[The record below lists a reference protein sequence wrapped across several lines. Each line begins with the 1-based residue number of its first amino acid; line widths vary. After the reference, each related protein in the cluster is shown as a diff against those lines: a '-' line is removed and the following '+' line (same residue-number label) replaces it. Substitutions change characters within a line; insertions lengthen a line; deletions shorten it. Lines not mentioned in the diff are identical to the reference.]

1 MLRYSRLHALRENPG
16 SEEIQQFMMRLSRS
30 LRKYR
35 WLVFTGW
42 LLALVPA
49 IYLAMTQAGN
59 LTGGGFEVAGSQS
72 LAVHDQLE
80 ELYHDE
86 GASSLALVAAPRP
99 DASYQDMNDAV
110 ALLKRIAGEFPGV
123 TEAPNPTQRP
133 PQPDRPY
140 VVSLRLDARNAGTS
154 DVAKQLRGKVGIKGD
169 QPGQTANGRVRLYVI
184 GQGALSAAAA
194 ANTKRDIAAAESWN
208 LPIILIVLL
217 AVFGSLAAAAIP
229 LALGICTVVVT
240 MGLVYLLSEYTT
252 MSVFVTSTVSMFGIA
267 LAVDYSLFILMRFRE
282 ELRAGRQPTEAVD
295 AAMATSGLAVVL
307 SGMTVVA
314 SLTGI
319 YLINTPALKSMATG
333 AILAVAVAMLT
344 AATLTPA
351 VLATFGRAAAKRS
364 ALLHWSRQPESTQSR
379 FWNRWIGW
387 VMRRPWISALAASAV
402 LLVMAVPAASM
413 VLGNSLLRQFDSSH
427 EIRAGVAGAAEAL
440 GPGALGPIRV
450 LITFPDGGAASPEHS
465 QTIAAIRQRMT
476 EAPNVV
482 TVSPPQSAEDSSSA
496 SLSAVLSVDPE
507 AMRARDTVGWMRT
520 QLPKIPDPGTAR
532 VDVGGPTALIKDF
545 DDRVSQT
552 EPLVLLFVALIA
564 FVMLLISIHSVF
576 LAFKGVLMTLLSVAA
591 AYGSL
596 VMVFQWGWLQD
607 LGFTQISSID
617 STVPPLVLAMTFGLS
632 MDYEIFLLT
641 RIRERFLHTG
651 NTRDAVAYGVS
662 TSART
667 ITSAALIMIA
677 VFIGFAFAGM
687 PLVAEI
693 GVACA
698 VAIAVDATVVRLV
711 LVPALMAMFAQWN
724 WWLPKWLRR
733 VLPSVDFERPLP
745 EVDLGDVVVI
755 PDDISALAA
764 PSADLRMVLKSA
776 AKLRHLAPDAICV
789 ADPLA
794 FTGCGR
800 NGNHAVPGL
809 QKELEKGLE
818 NGLDQCLEKGRG
830 LGPGQIPHQVDIGDE
845 PVGVGASPGG
855 AGSSS
860 KTATNGHSAAKKL
873 VDGLTSRN
881 GIARAIAGMDR
892 PVHPVTL
899 WRGRLSVAIDAL
911 EAGLE
916 TQTDSAEDEKY
927 ERRSPV
933 ETTHVQLPTGDRLL
947 VPTGAEALRLK
958 GYLIMCRNSSRD
970 FADFAD
976 MVETLEPETAAV
988 VLAGM
993 DRYYCCETPRRQWIA
1008 SQLVRRL
1015 ADPHPS
1021 DFSDDEWSEPD
1032 AKADWE
1038 EVRQRCLS
1046 VAVAMLEEAR

>member
-1 MLRYSRLHALRENPG
+1 
-16 SEEIQQFMMRLSRS
+16 MMRLSRS

-35 WLVFTGW
+35 WLVFAGW

-49 IYLAMTQAGN
+49 VYLALTQSGN
-59 LTGGGFEVAGSQS
+59 LTGGGFDVAGSQS

-80 ELYHDE
+80 DLYHDQ
-86 GASSLALVAAPRP
+86 GGSSLALVAAPRA

-110 ALLKRIAGEFPGV
+110 AQLRRIAAEVPGT
-123 TEAPNPTQRP
+123 TEIPNPTQRP

-140 VVSLRLDARNAGTS
+140 VLSVRLDSRNTS
-154 DVAKQLRGKVGIKGD
+154 DVAKQLRTKVGIKGD

-194 ANTKRDIAAAESWN
+194 ANTKHDIAAAEKWN
-208 LPIILIVLL
+208 LPVILIVLL

-240 MGLVYLLSEYTT
+240 MGLVYLLSAYTT

-282 ELRAGRQPTEAVD
+282 ELRSGRQPREAVD

-307 SGMTVVA
+307 SGMTVIA

-319 YLINTPALKSMATG
+319 YVINTPALKSMATG

-344 AATLTPA
+344 STTLTPA
-351 VLATFGRAAAKRS
+351 ALATFGRAAAKRS
-364 ALLHWSRQPESTQSR
+364 ALLHWSRRPESTQSK

-387 VMRRPWISALAASAV
+387 VMRRPWMSALAASLV
-402 LLVMAVPAASM
+402 LLVMAAPAASM

-427 EIRAGVAGAAEAL
+427 EIRAGVGAAAQAL

-450 LITFPDGGAASPEHS
+450 LINFPDGGAASPEHS
-465 QTIAAIRQRMT
+465 HTVGAVRQRMAQ
-476 EAPNVV
+476 APNIVS
-482 TVSPPQSAEDSSSA
+482 VSPPQFAEDNGSA
-496 SLSAVLSVDPE
+496 LLSAVLSVDPE
-507 AMRARDTVGWMRT
+507 DMKARETVGWMRAE
-520 QLPKIPDPGTAR
+520 LPKVPEAGTAR

-545 DDRVSQT
+545 DDRVSAT
-552 EPLVLLFVALIA
+552 EPLVLGFVALIA
-564 FVMLLISIHSVF
+564 FVMLLVSIHSVF
-576 LAFKGVLMTLLSVAA
+576 LALKGVLMTLLSVAA

-596 VMVFQWGWLQD
+596 VMVFQWGWLRD
-607 LGFTQISSID
+607 LGFAQISSID

-641 RIRERFLHTG
+641 RIRERFLHSG

-677 VFIGFAFAGM
+677 VFVGFAFAGM

-711 LVPALMAMFAQWN
+711 MVPALMAMFAQWN
-724 WWLPKWLRR
+724 WWLPPWLSR
-733 VLPSVDFERPLP
+733 VLPSVDFDRPLP

-755 PDDISALAA
+755 PDDISALTA

-776 AKLRHLAPDAICV
+776 AKLKHLAPDAICV
-789 ADPLA
+789 TDPLA

-800 NGNHAVPGL
+800 TTAAGADPA
-809 QKELEKGLE
+809 
-818 NGLDQCLEKGRG
+818 RG
-830 LGPGQIPHQVDIGDE
+830 LGPGQIPHQVALRE
-845 PVGVGASPGG
+845 EKVGVAAGPGEKT
-855 AGSSS
+855 GSNGH
-860 KTATNGHSAAKKL
+860 TNGSAGAKKPAARN
-873 VDGLTSRN
+873 GRN
-881 GIARAIAGMDR
+881 GIAKAIAGVDR

-899 WRGRLSVAIDAL
+899 WRGRLSVALDAL
-911 EAGLE
+911 
-916 TQTDSAEDEKY
+916 QTDPDSGADRPRFR
-927 ERRSPV
+927 RRSPV
-933 ETTHVQLPTGDRLL
+933 ETTNVQLPTGDRLL
-947 VPTGAEALRLK
+947 VPTGAETLRLK
-958 GYLIMCRNSSRD
+958 GYLLMCRNSRRD
-970 FADFAD
+970 YADFAD
-976 MVETLEPETAAV
+976 MVDALEPETAAV

-993 DRYYCCETPRRQWIA
+993 DRYYCCESSRRQWIA
-1008 SQLVRRL
+1008 TQLVRRL
-1015 ADPHPS
+1015 ADPDPC
-1021 DFSDDEWSEPD
+1021 DYPDDQGPHAD
-1032 AKADWE
+1032 APADWE
-1038 EVRQRCLS
+1038 QIRQRCL
-1046 VAVAMLEEAR
+1046 

>member
-1 MLRYSRLHALRENPG
+1 
-16 SEEIQQFMMRLSRS
+16 MRLSRS

-35 WLVFTGW
+35 WLVFAGW

-49 IYLAMTQAGN
+49 VYLALTQSGN
-59 LTGGGFEVAGSQS
+59 LTGGGFDVAGSQS

-80 ELYHDE
+80 DLYHDQ
-86 GASSLALVAAPRP
+86 GGSSLALVAAPRA

-110 ALLKRIAGEFPGV
+110 AQLRRIAAEVPGT
-123 TEAPNPTQRP
+123 TEIPNPTQRP

-140 VVSLRLDARNAGTS
+140 VLSVRLDSRNTS
-154 DVAKQLRGKVGIKGD
+154 DVAKQLRTKVGIKGD

-194 ANTKRDIAAAESWN
+194 ANTKHDIAAAEKWN
-208 LPIILIVLL
+208 LPVILIVLL

-240 MGLVYLLSEYTT
+240 MGLVYLLSAYTT

-282 ELRAGRQPTEAVD
+282 ELRSGRQPREAVD

-307 SGMTVVA
+307 SGMTVIA

-319 YLINTPALKSMATG
+319 YVINTPALKSMATG

-344 AATLTPA
+344 STTLTPA
-351 VLATFGRAAAKRS
+351 ALATFGRAAAKRS
-364 ALLHWSRQPESTQSR
+364 ALLHWSRRPESTQSK

-387 VMRRPWISALAASAV
+387 VMRRPWMSALAASLV
-402 LLVMAVPAASM
+402 LLVMAAPAASM

-427 EIRAGVAGAAEAL
+427 EIRAGVGAAAQAL

-450 LITFPDGGAASPEHS
+450 LINFPDGGAASPEHS
-465 QTIAAIRQRMT
+465 HTVGAVRQRMAQ
-476 EAPNVV
+476 APNIVS
-482 TVSPPQSAEDSSSA
+482 VSPPQFAEDNGSA
-496 SLSAVLSVDPE
+496 LLSAVLSVDPE
-507 AMRARDTVGWMRT
+507 DMKARETVGWMRAE
-520 QLPKIPDPGTAR
+520 LPKVPEAGTAR

-545 DDRVSQT
+545 DDRVSAT
-552 EPLVLLFVALIA
+552 EPLVLGFVALIA
-564 FVMLLISIHSVF
+564 FVMLLVSIHSVF
-576 LAFKGVLMTLLSVAA
+576 LALKGVLMTLLSVAA

-596 VMVFQWGWLQD
+596 VMVFQWGWLRD
-607 LGFTQISSID
+607 LGFAQISSID

-641 RIRERFLHTG
+641 RIRERFLHSG

-677 VFIGFAFAGM
+677 VFVGFAFAGM

-711 LVPALMAMFAQWN
+711 MVPALMAMFAQWN
-724 WWLPKWLRR
+724 WWLPPWLSR
-733 VLPSVDFERPLP
+733 VLPSVDFDRPLP

-755 PDDISALAA
+755 PDDISALTA

-776 AKLRHLAPDAICV
+776 AKLKHLAPDAICV
-789 ADPLA
+789 TDPLA

-800 NGNHAVPGL
+800 TTAAGADPA
-809 QKELEKGLE
+809 
-818 NGLDQCLEKGRG
+818 RG
-830 LGPGQIPHQVDIGDE
+830 LGPGQIPHQVALRE
-845 PVGVGASPGG
+845 EKVGVAAGPGEKT
-855 AGSSS
+855 GSNGH
-860 KTATNGHSAAKKL
+860 TNGSAGAKKPAARN
-873 VDGLTSRN
+873 GRN
-881 GIARAIAGMDR
+881 GIAKAIAGADR

-899 WRGRLSVAIDAL
+899 WRGRLSVALDAL
-911 EAGLE
+911 
-916 TQTDSAEDEKY
+916 QTDPDSGADRPRFR
-927 ERRSPV
+927 RRSPV
-933 ETTHVQLPTGDRLL
+933 ETTNVQLPTGDRLL
-947 VPTGAEALRLK
+947 VPTGAETLRLK
-958 GYLIMCRNSSRD
+958 GYLLMCRNSRRD
-970 FADFAD
+970 YADFAD
-976 MVETLEPETAAV
+976 MVDALEPETAAV

-993 DRYYCCETPRRQWIA
+993 DRYYCCESSRRQWIA
-1008 SQLVRRL
+1008 TQLVRRL
-1015 ADPHPS
+1015 ADPDPC
-1021 DFSDDEWSEPD
+1021 DYPDDQGPHAD
-1032 AKADWE
+1032 APADWE
-1038 EVRQRCLS
+1038 QIRQRCLA

>member
-1 MLRYSRLHALRENPG
+1 
-16 SEEIQQFMMRLSRS
+16 MMRLSRS

-49 IYLAMTQAGN
+49 VYLALTQSGN

-72 LAVHDQLE
+72 LLVHDQLE
-80 ELYHDE
+80 ELYHDQ
-86 GASSLALVAAPRP
+86 GSSSLALVAAPRP
-99 DASYQDMNDAV
+99 DASYTDINDAV
-110 ALLKRIAGEFPGV
+110 ALLRRTAAEVPGV
-123 TEAPNPTQRP
+123 SEVPNPTQRP

-140 VVSLRLDARNAGTS
+140 VLSLRLDSRNTS
-154 DVAKQLRGKVGIKGD
+154 DVAKQLRTKVGVKGD
-169 QPGQTANGRVRLYVI
+169 QAGQTADGRVRLYVI

-194 ANTKRDIAAAESWN
+194 QNTKHDIAAAERWN
-208 LPIILIVLL
+208 LPVILIVLL

-229 LALGICTVVVT
+229 LALGVCTVVVT
-240 MGLVYLLSEYTT
+240 MGLVYLLSAYTT

-282 ELRAGRQPTEAVD
+282 ELRSGREPKEAVD

-319 YLINTPALKSMATG
+319 YVINTPALKSMATG

-344 AATLTPA
+344 STTLTPA
-351 VLATFGRAAAKRS
+351 ALATFGRSAAKRS
-364 ALLHWSRQPESTQSR
+364 AFLHWSRGPEGGQSR

-387 VMRRPWISALAASAV
+387 VMRRPWVSALGASLV
-402 LLVMAVPAASM
+402 LLVMAAPASSM
-413 VLGNSLLRQFDSSH
+413 VLGNSLLRQFDSAH
-427 EIRAGVAGAAEAL
+427 EIRAGVGAAAEAL

-450 LITFPDGGAASPEHS
+450 LITFPDGGAASPEHG
-465 QTIAAIRQRMT
+465 QTIAAVRQRMT
-476 EAPNVV
+476 QAPNIV
-482 TVSPPQSAEDSSSA
+482 TVAPPQFAEDNGSA
-496 SLSAVLSVDPE
+496 MLSAVLSVDPE
-507 AMRARDTVGWMRT
+507 DMRARETVGWMRA
-520 QLPKIPDPGTAR
+520 QLPKVPDRGTAR

-545 DDRVSQT
+545 DDQVSKT
-552 EPLVLLFVALIA
+552 EPLVLAIVALIA
-564 FVMLLISIHSVF
+564 FVMLLVSVHSVF
-576 LAFKGVLMTLLSVAA
+576 LALKGVLMTLLSVAA

-596 VMVFQWGWLQD
+596 VMVFQWGWLKD
-607 LGFTQISSID
+607 LGFAQISSID

-641 RIRERFLHTG
+641 RIRERFLHSG

-677 VFIGFAFAGM
+677 VFVGFAFAGM

-724 WWLPKWLRR
+724 WWLPPWLSR
-733 VLPSVDFERPLP
+733 VLPSVDFDRPLP
-745 EVDLGDVVVI
+745 AVDLADVVVI
-755 PDDISALAA
+755 PDDISALTA
-764 PSADLRMVLKSA
+764 PNADLRMVLKSA
-776 AKLRHLAPDAICV
+776 AKLKHLAPDAICV
-789 ADPLA
+789 TDPLA

-800 NGNHAVPGL
+800 SG
-809 QKELEKGLE
+809 KERQGAQPQGSDAER
-818 NGLDQCLEKGRG
+818 GRD
-830 LGPGQIPHQVDIGDE
+830 PGQIPHQVNIDDE
-845 PVGVGASPGG
+845 RASVAAADRKNGSNGHTNGASG
-855 AGSSS
+855 
-860 KTATNGHSAAKKL
+860 AKKR
-873 VDGLTSRN
+873 VGSLTSRN
-881 GIARAIAGMDR
+881 GIAKAIVGADR

-899 WRGRLSVAIDAL
+899 WRGRLSVAIEAL
-911 EAGLE
+911 ENESDA
-916 TQTDSAEDEKY
+916 DRPVY
-927 ERRSPV
+927 ERRCPV
-933 ETTHVQLPTGDRLL
+933 ETTHVQLPTGDRLQ
-947 VPTGAEALRLK
+947 VPTGAETLRLK
-958 GYLIMCRNSSRD
+958 GYLIMCRNSRRD
-970 FADFAD
+970 YADFAD

-993 DRYYCCETPRRQWIA
+993 DRYYCCQSPRRQWIA
-1008 SQLVRRL
+1008 TQLVRRL
-1015 ADPHPS
+1015 ADPDPC
-1021 DFSDDEWSEPD
+1021 DFNDEQGSEAD
-1032 AKADWE
+1032 ARSDWE
-1038 EVRQRCLS
+1038 EIRQRCLS

>member
-1 MLRYSRLHALRENPG
+1 
-16 SEEIQQFMMRLSRS
+16 MRLSRS

-49 IYLAMTQAGN
+49 VYLALTQSGN
-59 LTGGGFEVAGSQS
+59 LTGGGFDVAGSQS

-80 ELYHDE
+80 DLYHDQ
-86 GASSLALVAAPRP
+86 GGSSLALVAAPRP
-99 DASYQDMNDAV
+99 DASYQDMNEAV
-110 ALLKRIAGEFPGV
+110 AQLRQIATGIPG
-123 TEAPNPTQRP
+123 TAEIPNPTQRP

-140 VVSLRLDARNAGTS
+140 VLSVRLDSRNTS
-154 DVAKQLRGKVGIKGD
+154 DVAKQLRTKVGIKGD

-194 ANTKRDIAAAESWN
+194 ANTKHDIAAAEKWN
-208 LPIILIVLL
+208 LPVILIVLL

-240 MGLVYLLSEYTT
+240 MGLVYLLSAYTT

-282 ELRAGRQPTEAVD
+282 ELRTGRQPREAVD

-307 SGMTVVA
+307 SGMTVIA

-319 YLINTPALKSMATG
+319 YVINTPALKSMATG

-344 AATLTPA
+344 STTLTPA
-351 VLATFGRAAAKRS
+351 ALATFGRAAAKRS
-364 ALLHWSRQPESTQSR
+364 ALLHWSRRPESTQSR
-379 FWNRWIGW
+379 FWNRWVGW
-387 VMRRPWISALAASAV
+387 VMRRPWMSALAASLV
-402 LLVMAVPAASM
+402 LLVMAAPAASM

-427 EIRAGVAGAAEAL
+427 EIRAGVGAAAQAL

-450 LITFPDGGAASPEHS
+450 LINFPDGGAASPEHS
-465 QTIAAIRQRMT
+465 HTLGAIRQRMSQ
-476 EAPNVV
+476 APNIVS
-482 TVSPPQSAEDSSSA
+482 VSPPQFAEDNGSA
-496 SLSAVLSVDPE
+496 LLSAVLSVDPE
-507 AMRARDTVGWMRT
+507 DMKARETVGWMRA
-520 QLPKIPDPGTAR
+520 QLPKVPEAGTAR

-545 DDRVSQT
+545 DDQVSKT
-552 EPLVLLFVALIA
+552 EPVVLGIVALIA
-564 FVMLLISIHSVF
+564 FVMLLVSVHSVF
-576 LAFKGVLMTLLSVAA
+576 LALKGVLMTLLSVAA

-596 VMVFQWGWLQD
+596 VMVFQWGWLKD
-607 LGFTQISSID
+607 LGFAQISSID

-641 RIRERFLHTG
+641 RIRERFLHSG

-677 VFIGFAFAGM
+677 VFVGFAFAGM

-711 LVPALMAMFAQWN
+711 MVPALMAMFAQWN
-724 WWLPKWLRR
+724 WWLPSWLSR
-733 VLPSVDFERPLP
+733 VLPSVDFDRPLP

-755 PDDISALAA
+755 PDDISALVA

-776 AKLRHLAPDAICV
+776 AKLKHLAPDAICV
-789 ADPLA
+789 TDPLA

-800 NGNHAVPGL
+800 SATASGADEDPS
-809 QKELEKGLE
+809 
-818 NGLDQCLEKGRG
+818 RG
-830 LGPGQIPHQVDIGDE
+830 LGPGQIPHQVALSE
-845 PVGVGASPGG
+845 ERASVGVGAADKKPGP
-855 AGSSS
+855 
-860 KTATNGHSAAKKL
+860 NGHPNGSLPAKKL
-873 VDGLTSRN
+873 VGGLTSRN
-881 GIARAIAGMDR
+881 GIAKAIAGADR

-911 EAGLE
+911 ESDSNAAAG
-916 TQTDSAEDEKY
+916 DGPKY

-933 ETTHVQLPTGDRLL
+933 ETTNVQLPTGDRLL

-958 GYLIMCRNSSRD
+958 GYLIMRRNSRRD
-970 FADFAD
+970 YADFAD
-976 MVETLEPETAAV
+976 MVDSLAPETAAV

-993 DRYYCCETPRRQWIA
+993 DRYYCCKSSRREWIA
-1008 SQLVRRL
+1008 TQLVRRL
-1015 ADPHPS
+1015 ADPDPCDRPEEQGS
-1021 DFSDDEWSEPD
+1021 EDDGTS
-1032 AKADWE
+1032 DWE
-1038 EVRQRCLS
+1038 AIRQRCLS
-1046 VAVAMLEEAR
+1046 VAVAMLEEAK